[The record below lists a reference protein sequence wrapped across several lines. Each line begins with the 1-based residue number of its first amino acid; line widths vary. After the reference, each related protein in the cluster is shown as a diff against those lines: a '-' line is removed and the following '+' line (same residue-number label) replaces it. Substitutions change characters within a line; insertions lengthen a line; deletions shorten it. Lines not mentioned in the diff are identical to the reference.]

1 LAFRL
6 QDKYVPFR
14 RELVPGA
21 YFHLSFGHLE
31 GYSAVYYT
39 YAWSVVI
46 AKDLLTVFEQNGMLD
61 SASAHRLRSAIL
73 EPGGSREA
81 ALLVRDFLGRDFSFK
96 AYENWLNRG

>member
-1 LAFRL
+1 
-6 QDKYVPFR
+6 
-14 RELVPGA
+14 
-21 YFHLSFGHLE
+21 
-31 GYSAVYYT
+31 
-39 YAWSVVI
+39 
-46 AKDLLTVFEQNGMLD
+46 MLD